1 MSDQADLV
9 TRIVDRVLDVLF
21 AKYPARTG
29 LGVVLGGTFAFL
41 ARLFEPSIRSIAAI
55 DATGAPLWGWLA
67 LGILILHIPT
77 IRGLFKQ
84 QPIGDDV
91 IDQALDLIERSNFT
105 QKSDR
110 TSVDIDRVQKF
121 HPTGSSQCRALA
133 GKPGQALEAWM
144 VSSVA

>member
-105 QKSDR
+105 QAEKRQQYRNLIAQVS
-110 TSVDIDRVQKF
+110 TSIAFKNSTQREVANVERSL
-121 HPTGSSQCRALA
+121 GSPDKR
-133 GKPGQALEAWM
+133 
-144 VSSVA
+144 